1 MKRIIIFIIL
11 SSIVLMARGVEMSRA
26 EIIAGIKKSGD
37 IYISNFDTR
46 IKKDKEIVLIA
57 VKNYGTAL
65 EYVDKSMQDDK
76 EVVLVAVKENGN
88 ALKYASS
95 RLKDDKE
102 VVFSAVQ
109 NNKYV
114 IRFASKRLQQ
124 NKNFLKQISDEKQK
138 RYDAVNPPIKY
149 SGNSKKDKLKPEQ
162 CWQYD
167 VNMFKGWNEKAW
179 AKNKYISANEIK
191 PLEEVLIWRKKWTKK
206 QKFLAVV
213 VKTDKRIY
221 RNNFFE
227 CHVRKGKLQCGGECD
242 SGGFVLSRTMGMTE
256 GTIQFSKEGGY
267 GGPVLEMEL
276 RQKNNVKASRK
287 VVVCPEFVHEGR
299 YVCYDH
305 KSVDS
310 GVRYEGCMRTNVP
323 CGSIRKRHFGHYATE
338 VVAEEAF
345 YRCKRS
351 QPKQ

>member
-1 MKRIIIFIIL
+1 MKRIIVFILL
-11 SSIVLMARGVEMSRA
+11 SNIILMARSVDMSRA

-57 VKNYGTAL
+57 VKNSGTAL

-88 ALKYASS
+88 ALKDASS
-95 RLKDDKE
+95 RLKDDNE
-102 VVFSAVQ
+102 VVFTAVQ

-124 NKNFLKQISDEKQK
+124 DKNFLKQISDEEQQ
-138 RYDAVNPPIKY
+138 RYANANPPIIY
-149 SGNSKKDKLKPEQ
+149 SGNSKKDKQKAEQ

-167 VNMFKGWNEKAW
+167 VNMFKGWNEVAW
-179 AKNKYISANEIK
+179 AKNKYISKNEIK
-191 PLEEVLIWRKKWTKK
+191 PLEQVLIWRKKWTKK
-206 QKFLAVV
+206 QKLLAVV

-221 RNNFFE
+221 RNSFFE
-227 CHVRKGKLQCGGECD
+227 CHTKEGKLECGGECD
-242 SGGFVLSRTMGMTE
+242 SGGFVLDKTMRMKE
-256 GTIQFSKEGGY
+256 GTVLFSKDGDY

-276 RQKNNVKASRK
+276 TQNNKEWIKRK
-287 VVVCPEFVHEGR
+287 VILCPEFVHEGR

-305 KSVDS
+305 KSVNAR
-310 GVRYEGCMRTNVP
+310 VKYEGCMRTNVP

-338 VVAEEAF
+338 TSAEEAF
-345 YRCKRS
+345 YRCERS
-351 QPKQ
+351 QAK